1 MTPRQAFSRRQFL
14 QFSAAAGATLA
25 LAACAPSA
33 PAPAAEGGAAAPA
46 AEAVKLQYQ
55 SREPENAAGV
65 KEMWDLWYGGF
76 REQNPNIEV
85 EWVPDAGGNAQE
97 SALAAMVAGNAS
109 DLIEWCCTQSR
120 FFIEQKQTLNLQPLI
135 DRDAEEVNI
144 DDYYA
149 HQFDGWRLDGDI
161 HMLPR
166 FTGTQVIYY
175 NKDWFDRVGEPYPG
189 TEWGSWTWEDF
200 QRIGAKFVGENPQTW
215 ATSSYH
221 MYGDWVTMYWLRGW
235 GAHMVNPDDNTH
247 CPMDEP
253 EAQECLEWL
262 RAQTWDRKQY
272 VVGTSALS
280 GGLGPEALFT
290 SERIGM
296 MEMGPWNLNVVMDA
310 AQFKWDV
317 APMVNG
323 PAGTTTHQSVD
334 GCMIWKDTPH
344 PEESWLLLKGTTSPE
359 YGILY
364 AKYANKQP
372 SRKSILNEFPKLL
385 REQNEKYNEIS
396 LEVFTD
402 SLAQDIGGTEEF
414 FKYDDASKT
423 QIIKPAMEKLILLGE
438 ATPEYVGKHAQVVTR
453 FNRDEFPPEQL
464 GAELA
469 KITQ

>member
-1 MTPRQAFSRRQFL
+1 MAHRQVFSRRQFL
-14 QFSAAAGATLA
+14 QFSAATGATMA

-33 PAPAAEGGAAAPA
+33 PAPAAEVGAAAPA

-65 KEMWDLWYGGF
+65 QEMWDVWYAGF

-85 EWVPDAGGNAQE
+85 EWIPSYGGDARA
-97 SALAAMVAGNAS
+97 SALASMVAGNAS
-109 DLIEWCCTQSR
+109 DLIEWCCTDSG
-120 FFIEQKQTLNLQPLI
+120 FFVQNGQAMNLQPLI

-149 HQFDGWRLDGDI
+149 HQFDAWKRDGDI
-161 HMLPR
+161 TMMPR

-189 TEWGSWTWEDF
+189 TEWGSWDWQDF
-200 QRIGAKFVGENPQTW
+200 QRIGEKFVGESPQTW
-215 ATSSYH
+215 ATSNYD
-221 MYGDWVTMYWLRGW
+221 MNAGWIAMYWLRGW

-272 VVGTSALS
+272 LVGNSAMS
-280 GGLGPEALFT
+280 GGVGVEALFT
-290 SERIGM
+290 SERIAM

-310 AQFKWDV
+310 AQFRWDV

-334 GCMIWKDTPH
+334 GTMIWKDTPH
-344 PEESWLLLKGTTSPE
+344 PEESWTLLKGTSSAE

-364 AKYANKQP
+364 AQYANKQP
-372 SRKSILNEFPKLL
+372 SRKSILDQFPKLL
-385 REQNEKYNEIS
+385 REQNEKYNDIA
-396 LEVFTD
+396 LEVFTN
-402 SLAQDIGGTEEF
+402 SLAGDIGGTEEF
-414 FKYDDASKT
+414 FKYDAATKD
-423 QIIKPAMEKLILLGE
+423 QILTPAMQRLIMLGE
-438 ATPEYVGKHAQVVTR
+438 ATPEYVGKHAEVATR
-453 FNRDEFPPEQL
+453 FNRDEIPPEQL
-464 GAELA
+464 GAELD
-469 KITQ
+469 KITL